1 MIFENETEK
10 RERVRVV
17 GFLGKERGREEK
29 VRERERDKGR
39 KRKKKKDKNNRIWFK
54 SFLPQEITVIYTFF

>member
-10 RERVRVV
+10 RERVRVL

-29 VRERERDKGR
+29 VRKRERETKGE
-39 KRKKKKDKNNRIWFK
+39 KERKKKIRTIEYGLSLSYLRK
-54 SFLPQEITVIYTFF
+54 